1 MCKVHLGK
9 LSCCSCFQLYFHP
22 RQTDSC
28 PIYVVLLS
36 TGKTITLAAMVASI
50 GEAIVVA
57 PSNAAVANVAVK
69 ILSFAGQFSLQN
81 LILFGENCD
90 ESVRFL
96 SPLHRSRYFRKF
108 LDYRKKQ
115 GSRKRKELLEEFT
128 KWLRLDTAAYL
139 KSKKSVPQLLLF
151 GFAKWLHLPQ
161 PDGVSIEV
169 IEALCPRVDDSEK
182 GQRVLR
188 NLLADS
194 KVVLCTLNTAGSTFL
209 RRALGGRFNTLFLD
223 EAAQVSFA
231 PLYTVISI
239 NEDANSPPVV
249 HSIR

>member
-1 MCKVHLGK
+1 MKNSLLLVLITCVVVVFYSFKGDPTGDGK
-9 LSCCSCFQLYFHP
+9 SA
-22 RQTDSC
+22 D
-28 PIYVVLLS
+28 VLFVGGRVLDPE
-36 TGKTITLAAMVASI
+36 TGLD
-50 GEAIVVA
+50 
-57 PSNAAVANVAVK
+57 AVANVAVK
-69 ILSFAGQFSLQN
+69 ILSFAGQFTLQN
-81 LILFGENCD
+81 VIVFGENC
-90 ESVRFL
+90 EEVVKFL

-115 GSRKRKELLEEFT
+115 GSRNRKELLEEFT

-169 IEALCPRVDDSEK
+169 IEALCPQVDDSEK

-188 NLLADS
+188 NLLADA

-223 EAAQVSFA
+223 EAAQVSSALF
-231 PLYTVISI
+231 TVISI
-239 NEDANSPPVV
+239 NKDANSQPIV
-249 HSIR
+249 HSIQ